1 MTIDIACIGQT
12 KASGSVCR
20 IVKHIG
26 SGLINGNH
34 SGISGGVSLFLANIE
49 LQSFKFIFTHNR
61 DLLYMEYMKCGQFK
75 RNQKC
80 RL

>member
-49 LQSFKFIFTHNR
+49 LQSFKFIFTHFSVLFSFCIIHLKFNFVFHR
-61 DLLYMEYMKCGQFK
+61 I
-75 RNQKC
+75 
-80 RL
+80 